1 MLVYTS
7 TKLGFSADV
16 ISNSIE
22 TKILDVFQRM
32 LGHSTSPSEIQS
44 WRNSMLYMNNILSD
58 KAIPDD
64 AGVSIEY
71 KIPLTNNRIDFILT
85 GKDENKKDTAIIVE
99 LKQWT
104 EAKVT
109 EKDGLVS
116 TYLRKGERETPHP
129 SYQAWT
135 YATLL
140 EDFNETV
147 RLEEIILKPCAYLH
161 NCISGDAINH
171 PFYAEHT
178 RKAPAF
184 LKQDEKKLRDFI
196 KQYVKYGDA
205 DNIMY
210 RIDRG
215 KIKPSKNL
223 ADKLLSLLQGNQEFL
238 MIDDQKIVY
247 ETALH
252 LTKKSTAS
260 SKHVL
265 IVEGG
270 PGTGKSVVAINLL
283 VAITNME
290 KTAHYVTKN
299 AAPRTVYES
308 KLTGTYT
315 KSHITNMFKGSGAY
329 VESESNTFDVLVV
342 DEAHRLNAKSG
353 MFQNLGE
360 NQIKEIIAAAKC
372 SIFFLDEDQ
381 RVTFRD
387 IGNKNEIKRWACQA
401 GATVHELTL
410 QSQFRCNGSNGYL
423 AWVDNAL
430 QIRETANETLE
441 GIDYDIRVFD
451 SPTRLRDAI
460 YAKNKARN
468 KARLV
473 AGYCWDW
480 VSKSDNDAA
489 KKDIVVPEF
498 DFAMKWN
505 LASDGSLWILKPE
518 SVSEVGCIH
527 TCQGL
532 EIDYVG
538 VIIGPDLIVRDGL
551 IVTDASKRARTDS
564 SIKGYKQLLKE
575 NPANAKAKAELIIK
589 NTYRTLM
596 TRGAKGCYLYC
607 TDEET
612 NAWFGQLIATADKQP
627 EPIVEKY
634 HNLPLRLLVI
644 KDVRPFINA
653 VPVYDLKIAAGRFS
667 SEQSVNEVTDTNV
680 TNPEEQ
686 DWVELPDAF
695 RPQPGLFV
703 TQIVGESMNR
713 RIPNGAWCLFKLNP
727 AGTRH
732 GKVVLVQHRD
742 IQDPDTGAR
751 YTVKIYESEKK
762 IGDDDSWQHIRIRL
776 RPDSNAPGYKVMEF
790 DGETAGE
797 LKVVAELVAVLG

>member
-1 MLVYTS
+1 MIVYAS
-7 TKLGFSADV
+7 TKSRFCDDV
-16 ISNSIE
+16 LSNNIE
-22 TKILDVFQRM
+22 AIILDVFKQN

-44 WRNSMLYMNNILSD
+44 WRNSMMYMNNILSD
-58 KAIPDD
+58 EAIPGD

-71 KIPLTNNRIDFILT
+71 KVPLTNKRIDFILT
-85 GKDENKKDTAIIVE
+85 GKNENKKDTAVIVE

-116 TYLRKGERETPHP
+116 TYLGKGEQETFHP

-135 YATLL
+135 YAALL

-161 NCISGDAINH
+161 NCISGDVINN

-178 RKAPAF
+178 QKAPAF
-184 LKQDEKKLRDFI
+184 LKQDTKKLTDFI
-196 KQYVKYGDA
+196 KQYVKYGDV

-210 RIDRG
+210 RIDHG

-247 ETALH
+247 ETALY
-252 LTKKSTAS
+252 LTKKSTDS
-260 SKHVL
+260 NKHVL

-283 VAITNME
+283 VAITKME
-290 KTAHYVTKN
+290 KTAQYVTKN

-308 KLTGTYT
+308 KLTGSFT
-315 KSHITNMFKGSGAY
+315 KSHITNMFKGSGSY
-329 VESESNTFDVLVV
+329 IESKPNELDTLIV
-342 DEAHRLNAKSG
+342 DEAHRLNMKSG
-353 MFQNLGE
+353 MFQHLGE

-372 SIFFLDEDQ
+372 SVFFVDEDQ
-381 RVTFRD
+381 RVTFKD
-387 IGNKNEIKRWACQA
+387 IGDKNEIRNWARNA
-401 GATVHELTL
+401 GATVHELVL

-423 AWVDNAL
+423 AWVDNVL

-441 GIDYDIRVFD
+441 GLDYEIRVFD
-451 SPTRLRDAI
+451 SPSRLRDAI
-460 YAKNKARN
+460 YEKNRANN

-480 VSKSDNDAA
+480 ASKSGNDVT
-489 KKDIVVPEF
+489 KKDIIFPEH

-505 LASDGSLWILKPE
+505 LASDGNLWILKPE

-538 VIIGPDLIVRDGL
+538 VIIGPDLIVRDGQ
-551 IVTDASKRARTDS
+551 IITDASKRARTDS
-564 SIKGYKQLLKE
+564 SIKGYKQLLKATPVE
-575 NPANAKAKAELIIK
+575 AKAKADLIIK

-596 TRGAKGCYLYC
+596 TRGAKGCFIYC
-607 TDEET
+607 TDAET
-612 NAWFGQLIATADKQP
+612 NAWFAQQIATAGNQS
-627 EPIVEKY
+627 EQHVEKY
-634 HNLPLRLLVI
+634 PNLPLRLLATE
-644 KDVRPFINA
+644 DVRPFENS
-653 VPVYDLKIAAGRFS
+653 VPVYDLKIAAGLFS
-667 SEQSVNEVTDTNV
+667 NEQTVDEVTGENV
-680 TNPEEQ
+680 TNLEGH
-686 DWVELPDAF
+686 DWVELPDSF

-703 TQIVGESMNR
+703 TQVVGESMNR

-742 IQDPDTGAR
+742 IQDTDTGGR
-751 YTVKIYESEKK
+751 YTVKIYESEKATF
-762 IGDDDSWQHIRIRL
+762 GDDSWQHTRIWL
-776 RPDSNAPGYKVMEF
+776 RPDTNVPGYKALEF
-790 DGETAGE
+790 DGEAAGE
-797 LKVVAELVAVLG
+797 LKVVAELVAVL

>member
-7 TKLGFSADV
+7 TKSGFSSDV
-16 ISNSIE
+16 ISNNIE
-22 TKILDVFQRM
+22 IKILDVFQRI

-44 WRNSMLYMNNILSD
+44 WRNSMLYMNNILND

-71 KIPLTNNRIDFILT
+71 KVPLTNKRIDFILT

-116 TYLRKGERETPHP
+116 TYLGKGEQDTFHP

-135 YATLL
+135 YAALL

-147 RLEEIILKPCAYLH
+147 RLDEIILKPCAYLH

-178 RKAPAF
+178 KKAPAF
-184 LKQDEKKLRDFI
+184 LKQDAKKLGDFI

-210 RIDRG
+210 RIDHG
-215 KIKPSKNL
+215 KIKPSKSL

-247 ETALH
+247 ETALY

-260 SKHVL
+260 NKHVL

-290 KTAHYVTKN
+290 KTAQYVTKN

-315 KSHITNMFKGSGAY
+315 KSHITNLFKGSGAY
-329 VESESNTFDVLVV
+329 VESEPNLFDALIV

-360 NQIKEIIAAAKC
+360 NQIKEIIAATKC
-372 SIFFLDEDQ
+372 SVFFIDEDQ
-381 RVTFRD
+381 RVTFKD
-387 IGNKNEIKRWACQA
+387 IGDKNEIKTWASSA
-401 GATVHELTL
+401 GATVHELAL

-441 GIDYDIRVFD
+441 GIDYEIRVCD
-451 SPTRLRDAI
+451 SPSQLRDVI
-460 YAKNKARN
+460 YGKNRANN

-480 VSKSDNDAA
+480 VSKSDNVAA
-489 KKDIVVPEF
+489 KKDIVFPEHE
-498 DFAMKWN
+498 FAMKWN
-505 LASDGSLWILKPE
+505 LASDGNLWIVKPE
-518 SVSEVGCIH
+518 SVSEIGCIH

-538 VIIGPDLIVRDGL
+538 VIIGPDLIVRNGQ
-551 IVTDASKRARTDS
+551 IITDASKRARTDS
-564 SIKGYKQLLKE
+564 SIKGYKQLLK
-575 NPANAKAKAELIIK
+575 NSPAEAKAKADLIIK

-607 TDEET
+607 TDPET
-612 NAWFGQLIATADKQP
+612 NAWFTQLIAPANKRLESLGD
-627 EPIVEKY
+627 KY
-634 HNLPLRLLVI
+634 HNLPLRLLATEE
-644 KDVRPFINA
+644 VRPFENA
-653 VPVYDLKIAAGRFS
+653 VPVYDLKVAAGMFS
-667 SEQSVNEVTDTNV
+667 DEQTVNEVTDKSIAI
-680 TNPEEQ
+680 PDDQ

-703 TQIVGESMNR
+703 TQVVGESMNR

-751 YTVKIYESEKK
+751 YTVKVYESEKK
-762 IGDDDSWQHIRIRL
+762 ISGDDSWHHTRIRL
-776 RPDSNAPGYKVMEF
+776 RPDSTFPGYKVMEF
-790 DGETAGE
+790 DGYTLGE
-797 LKVVAELVAVLG
+797 LKVVAELVAVL

>member
-7 TKLGFSADV
+7 TKLGFGEDV
-16 ISNSIE
+16 TSNTIE
-22 TKILDVFQRM
+22 TIILDAFWRT
-32 LGHSTSPSEIQS
+32 LGHSTSPSEIES
-44 WRNSMLYMNNILSD
+44 WRISMLYMNNVLSD

-71 KIPLTNNRIDFILT
+71 KVPLTNKRIDFILT
-85 GKDENKKDTAIIVE
+85 GKNENKKDTAIIVE

-104 EAKVT
+104 DVEIT

-116 TYLRKGERETPHP
+116 TFLGRGIREVSHP

-135 YATLL
+135 YAALL

-147 RLEEIILKPCAYLH
+147 QQDEIILKPCVYLH
-161 NCISGDAINH
+161 NCVSDAVINH
-171 PFYAEHT
+171 SFYTEHT
-178 RKAPAF
+178 SKAPAF
-184 LKQDEKKLRDFI
+184 LKKDSKKLGDFI
-196 KQYVKYGDA
+196 KKYVKYGDA

-210 RIDRG
+210 RIDHG
-215 KIKPSKNL
+215 KIKPSQNL
-223 ADKLLSLLQGNQEFL
+223 ADKLQSLLQGNQEFL

-247 ETALH
+247 ETALS

-260 SKHVL
+260 NKHVL

-283 VAITNME
+283 VALTNME
-290 KTAHYVTKN
+290 KTAQYVTKN

-308 KLTGTYT
+308 KLTGTFT
-315 KSHITNMFKGSGAY
+315 KSRISNMFKGSGAY
-329 VESESNTFDVLVV
+329 IEAEPNVFDALIV
-342 DEAHRLNAKSG
+342 DEAHRLNEKSG

-360 NQIKEIIAAAKC
+360 NQIKEIIDAAKC
-372 SIFFLDEDQ
+372 TIFFLDEDQ
-381 RVTFRD
+381 RVTFKD
-387 IGNKNEIKRWACQA
+387 IGDKNALKSWASNA
-401 GATVHELTL
+401 GATVQELTL
-410 QSQFRCNGSNGYL
+410 QSQFRCNGSDGYL

-430 QIRETANETLE
+430 QIRETANDTLE
-441 GIDYDIRVFD
+441 GINYDVRVFD

-460 YAKNKARN
+460 YEKNKANN

-480 VSKSDNDAA
+480 VSKRDNAA
-489 KKDIVVPEF
+489 ANYDISFPEHN
-498 DFAMKWN
+498 FAMKWN
-505 LASDGSLWILKPE
+505 LADHGSLWIVKPE

-538 VIIGPDLIVRDGL
+538 VIIGPDFVVRDGHV
-551 IVTDASKRARTDS
+551 VTDASKRARSDS
-564 SIKGYKQLLKE
+564 SVKGYKTQFRE
-575 NPANAKAKAELIIK
+575 NPESAKAKADLIIK

-607 TDEET
+607 TDAET
-612 NAWFGQLIATADKQP
+612 NAWFTQQIAPTDMQSVALIERYP
-627 EPIVEKY
+627 
-634 HNLPLRLLVI
+634 NLPLRLLPS
-644 KDVRPFINA
+644 KDVRPFENA
-653 VPVYDLKIAAGRFS
+653 VPVYDLKVAAGWFS
-667 SEQSVNEVTDTNV
+667 NKQIVNEATDAIVSNL
-680 TNPEEQ
+680 EDQ

-695 RPQPGLFV
+695 RPHSGLFV
-703 TQIVGESMNR
+703 TQVIGESMNR

-727 AGTRH
+727 AGTRQ
-732 GKVVLVQHRD
+732 GKVVLVEHRD

-751 YTVKIYESEKK
+751 YTVKIYESEKR
-762 IGDDDSWQHIRIRL
+762 ISGDDSWQHSRIWL
-776 RPDSNAPGYKVMEF
+776 KPDTYAPGYEVMEF